1 MSEVLLYGILSAVPL
16 VAGAVA
22 GSWIRLSRH
31 TLAILVAFGAGS
43 FISALSY
50 DLFAV
55 SFEAGGAGLAG
66 GGLLAGVIVYI
77 LLSQLVLK
85 RVRRSEA
92 GGIAPMIGDFID
104 GVPESLVLGSALA
117 TVGGSPALLAAVMIS
132 NFPEAFASSERLR
145 SAGKPAWFGL
155 AAWSLI
161 GTVLVGFVLLG
172 AALGDVPAGVLA
184 PVQSFAAGA
193 VIGMVVDTMLPA
205 AYKEG
210 GPWVAF
216 ATATGFLFAFLLEK
230 V

>member
-1 MSEVLLYGILSAVPL
+1 MSDVLLYAILSVLPL
-16 VAGAVA
+16 IIGAVA
-22 GSWIRLSRH
+22 GSRINLSRH
-31 TLAILVAFGAGS
+31 TLAILFAFGAGS

-50 DLFAV
+50 DLFVV
-55 SFEAGGAGLAG
+55 SFEAGGAGSAG
-66 GGLLAGVIVYI
+66 GGLLAGVVVYI

-117 TVGGSPALLAAVMIS
+117 TIGGSPALLAAVMVS
-132 NFPEAFASSERLR
+132 NFPESFASAGRLR
-145 SAGKPAWFGL
+145 SAGKPAWFSL
-155 AAWSLI
+155 TAWSLI
-161 GTVLVGFVLLG
+161 AATLAGFVLLG
-172 AALGDVPAGVLA
+172 AALGEVPARILA

-193 VIGMVVDTMLPA
+193 VIGMVVNTLLPM